1 MEALPLDACASIMKL
16 GEAIP
21 SGSVTVNVP
30 EIEVSSRPEPLISPE
45 KTLGSSTAVT
55 VIVLVAATELSNPSF
70 TVQVMARFA
79 VLGLI
84 AFEF

>member
-1 MEALPLDACASIMKL
+1 MEALPLDACASIVKL
-16 GEAIP
+16 GVAIP

-30 EIEVSSRPEPLISPE
+30 ENDVSSWPEPLILPE
-45 KTLGSSTAVT
+45 KTVGSSTAVT
-55 VIVLVAATELSNPSF
+55 VIVLVAATEVSNPSF
-70 TVQVMARFA
+70 TVQVMARFV